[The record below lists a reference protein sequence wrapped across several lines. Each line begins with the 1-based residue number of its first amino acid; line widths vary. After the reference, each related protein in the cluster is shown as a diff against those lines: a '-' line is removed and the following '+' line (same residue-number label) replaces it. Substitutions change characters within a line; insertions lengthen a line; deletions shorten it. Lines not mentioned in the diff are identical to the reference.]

1 MGFLTGLWRVIMT
14 AVVVVP
20 KLWPLLKHALSFAL
34 DHWAKRRVSD
44 QREEDLKNAAKVAEE
59 KKDTSAL
66 EDLSKLGSGSA
77 VSEGI
82 SGNETPIVAV
92 SSLVKAVDPEPSSVL
107 GADAKSAASF
117 DPDITEKIVLSEI
130 EEKKSPEIANTTEI
144 PGWLTS
150 SIKIGGIGIGAAIL
164 ASMFTR
170 KESKAASM
178 SFGSSTSSVI
188 QDASGTIKNTTVFRG
203 GSRLSSR
210 LLPVLLAFIML
221 GCASKGDFD
230 RNEPYHNP
238 KLFSADSK
246 SQSLIRKRGE
256 AVIRCDQP
264 AFNQFICMSYTDLLN
279 TQRVIDACQRF
290 SDVELEK

>member
-82 SGNETPIVAV
+82 SGNETPIVDV
-92 SSLVKAVDPEPSSVL
+92 LSLVKAVDPEPS
-107 GADAKSAASF
+107 SF

-130 EEKKSPEIANTTEI
+130 EEKKSPEIAD
-144 PGWLTS
+144 
-150 SIKIGGIGIGAAIL
+150 SIEQAGSGISWGKVAAAGFGFAIL
-164 ASMFTR
+164 SAMLSR

-178 SFGSSTSSVI
+178 SFGGTSSSVI
-188 QDASGTIKNTTVFRG
+188 QDASGTIKNTTFFRNNSRM
-203 GSRLSSR
+203 GSK
-210 LLPVLLAFIML
+210 LLPILLAFIML

-230 RNEPYHNP
+230 RNVPDHAP
-238 KLFSADSK
+238 KLFAGDSK
-246 SQSLIRKRGE
+246 TKSIIRKRGMSE
-256 AVIRCDQP
+256 IRCDQP
-264 AFNQFICMSYTDLLN
+264 AFDQFICLSYQDLLN